1 MATKTTKS
9 PKAAK
14 PQKAAKSQKTTTSAK
29 ATKSRETTKP
39 TKSRRTARALPAGA
53 EVLGQRALNRALL
66 ERQMLLSRANMPAIE
81 AIEHLV
87 GIQAQEPR
95 SPYVGL
101 WSRLQNFR
109 PEELEALLTTRQ
121 AVRIVVMRG
130 TIHLVSAG
138 DCMMM
143 RPLTQSIMDRWM
155 KYNVLKTH
163 LAGVDV
169 KKYAAAARRLF
180 EQKPRTVMDAAK
192 VLAEKWPGRDL
203 TMMSIAVRAMLPLV
217 QCPPRGLWNDSGQV
231 VCATAE
237 QWLDRPL
244 DSDGAG
250 GAGDAGAVDS
260 LMLRYLAAFGPS
272 SVRDMTAWSGLIGL
286 RDTAERLRPKLRVFH
301 NEAGEELFDLPRAP
315 RPDPDTEAPV
325 RFLPEF
331 DNALLAYADRSRIIA
346 HERRNVSVAGH
357 RVLLVDGFTRA
368 TWRIV
373 QKKAAT
379 KSRGGRADS
388 TTLPAT
394 LIIEPFEPLSKKDT
408 AAVMAEGHN
417 LLKFSAG
424 DAASHDV
431 RITAAK

>member
-9 PKAAK
+9 
-14 PQKAAKSQKTTTSAK
+14 TRT
-29 ATKSRETTKP
+29 
-39 TKSRRTARALPAGA
+39 RRTTRALPGGA
-53 EVLGQRALNRALL
+53 EVLGLRALNRALL
-66 ERQMLLSRANMPAIE
+66 ERQLLLKRAKLSAIE

-109 PEELEALLTTRQ
+109 PEELETLLTTRQ

-130 TIHLVSAG
+130 TIHLVSAS
-138 DCMMM
+138 DCVMM

-155 KYNVLKTH
+155 KYNVLETH

-244 DSDGAG
+244 ASNGAS
-250 GAGDAGAVDS
+250 GADAVDS

-272 SVRDMTAWSGLIGL
+272 SVRDMTSWSGLIGL
-286 RDTAERLRPKLRVFH
+286 RDTVDRLRPKLRVFH

-315 RPDPDTEAPV
+315 RPDPETEAPV

-373 QKKAAT
+373 QKKAAK
-379 KSRGGRADS
+379 KSRGGADS
-388 TTLPAT
+388 ATLPAT
-394 LIIEPFEPLSKKDT
+394 LLIELFEPLSKKDT
-408 AAVMAEGHN
+408 TAVMAEGHN
-417 LLKFSAG
+417 LLKFAAG

-431 RITAAK
+431 RITASS